1 MKKRQTADCTACRPE
16 SIVLLA
22 RERYGDVILMTPLI
36 KNLRMAYPEVSIYIV
51 AFTRPIFEF
60 FSSDANI
67 TETFHAKRNLF
78 RYASKLLPKKFDLL
92 FNPKNHPS
100 RNFYL
105 QSRVIRAKY
114 KIGHRNTNHDEL
126 YDFLID
132 CAPGTHETLRNLSLL
147 EALGNTPAKD
157 CRPYIPEMPLSGEAA
172 SFLDNLRTGHYTGI
186 NISAGATGGY
196 RTFEQWSELI
206 NKFPEERFVIFSSG
220 ADLGKKRAIENA
232 HANILPSP
240 ATKNLYEVFR
250 MFEKLKLLVTP
261 DTSLVHVASCSDTP
275 VLALYR
281 HNPADSIEFSPL
293 STFQEVL
300 VSPTAEVSDI
310 ANDLVSQAFG
320 RMLEALS
327 RTTSR

>member
-51 AFTRPIFEF
+51 AFTRPVFEF
-60 FSSDANI
+60 FSADANI

-100 RNFYL
+100 RSFYL
-105 QSRVIRAKY
+105 QSRLIRAKY

-126 YDFLID
+126 YDCLID
-132 CAPGTHETLRNLSLL
+132 CIPGTHETLRNLSLL
-147 EALGNTPAKD
+147 DALGKSPAKD
-157 CRPYIPEMPLSGEAA
+157 CRPYVPEMPLSGEAA
-172 SFLDNLRTGHYTGI
+172 SFLDTMPSGYYTGI
-186 NISAGATGGY
+186 NISAGSTGGF

-206 NKFPEERFVIFSSG
+206 NNFPEEQFVIFSSG
-220 ADLGKKRAIENA
+220 ADIEQKRAIENA
-232 HANILPSP
+232 HANIERSPS
-240 ATKNLYEVFR
+240 TKNLYEVFR

-310 ANDLVSQAFG
+310 GNSLVSSSLG
-320 RMLEALS
+320 SMLKKLNKN
-327 RTTSR
+327 